1 MPDSLITVEP
11 GEIATLTLNRPER
24 RNALSPELMTELEAA
39 ARGFAESHETRVV
52 ILRGAG
58 PSFSA
63 GADLA
68 GGGAAASETLVARR
82 HSTRLG
88 ARLLRSLLEIP
99 QPTICSL
106 RGAAVGGGACIAS
119 ACDFR
124 IAADDTRVGYPEVK
138 LGMNLMWNAVPLCVA
153 LVGPARAKR
162 MIMTGA
168 LFPAAQLAE
177 WGFVDE
183 CVPAAELDAAVHDL
197 AVELAALPPVA
208 VQMIKESINA
218 VSGALSASIMH
229 MDADQW
235 LLTAQSEDF
244 REGIRAFL
252 EKREPRF
259 TGD

>member
-1 MPDSLITVEP
+1 MAESLVTLEP
-11 GEIATLTLNRPER
+11 GEIATLTLDRPQR
-24 RNALSPELMTELEAA
+24 RNALNPQLMQELDAA
-39 ARGFAESHETRVV
+39 ARALADSHETRVV

-68 GGGAAASETLVARR
+68 EGAAVAHEPLVARR
-82 HSTRLG
+82 RSTRLG
-88 ARLLRSLLEIP
+88 ARLLRSILEIP
-99 QPTICSL
+99 QPTLCVL
-106 RGAAVGGGACIAS
+106 QGAAVGGGACIAS

-124 IAADDTRVGYPEVK
+124 IAADDARVGYAEVK
-138 LGMNLMWNAVPLCVA
+138 LGMNLMWNALPLCVA

-162 MIMTGA
+162 MLMTGA
-168 LFPAAQLAE
+168 LFPAPQLAE
-177 WGFVDE
+177 WGFIDE
-183 CVPAAELDAAVHDL
+183 CVPAARLEAAVR
-197 AVELAALPPVA
+197 ELASELASLPPTA
-208 VQMIKESINA
+208 VQMIKESVNA
-218 VSGALSASIMH
+218 VSGALTASIMH

>member
-1 MPDSLITVEP
+1 MPEPLIVIEP

-39 ARGFAESHETRVV
+39 ARAFGDSHETRVV
-52 ILRGAG
+52 IVRGAG
-58 PSFSA
+58 SSFSA

-68 GGGAAASETLVARR
+68 SAGAAANEPLVAKRR
-82 HSTRLG
+82 STRLG
-88 ARLLRSLLEIP
+88 ARMLRSIIEIP
-99 QPTICSL
+99 QPTICAL
-106 RGAAVGGGACIAS
+106 QGAAVGGGACIAT

-124 IAADDTRVGYPEVK
+124 IASNDARVGYAEVK
-138 LGMNLMWNAVPLCVA
+138 LGMNLMWNALPLCVA

-168 LFPAAQLAE
+168 LFATPQLAD

-183 CVPAAELDAAVHDL
+183 CVPPAELESATREL
-197 AVELAALPPVA
+197 ARELAALPPTA
-208 VQMIKESINA
+208 VQMIKESVNA
-218 VSGALSASIMH
+218 VSGAMTASSMH

-235 LLTAQSEDF
+235 LLTSQSEDF